1 MSEDLELPP
10 LPPTRMYHRGDK
22 VDAQGRVS
30 ALCFSKP
37 RPIDMRRASWTLA
50 DAFVTCPKCA
60 ALILARRKTP
70 NAELTGGCGL
80 PQTSG

>member
-1 MSEDLELPP
+1 MNTDMELPP

-22 VDAQGRVS
+22 VDEKGRVS
-30 ALCFSKP
+30 ALCFAEP

-60 ALILARRKTP
+60 ALIRARNKTP
-70 NAELTGGCGL
+70 NVAGNRLAPTQE
-80 PQTSG
+80 

>member
-1 MSEDLELPP
+1 MNTDMELPP

-22 VDAQGRVS
+22 VDEKGRVS
-30 ALCFSKP
+30 ALCFAEP

-60 ALILARRKTP
+60 ALIRARNKTP
-70 NAELTGGCGL
+70 NAELTGRT
-80 PQTSG
+80 PVRSG

>member
-1 MSEDLELPP
+1 MSDMDCPP

-22 VDAQGRVS
+22 VDQQGRVS
-30 ALCFSKP
+30 ALCFKTP

-60 ALILARRKTP
+60 ALIRERRKAH
-70 NAELTGGCGL
+70 NVGGNRL
-80 PQTSG
+80 APTQE